1 MGNFKD
7 YFKLLTESSGKTHIS
22 VDVQP
27 AYEFPFDIVSYY
39 EWLNDTFEEVI
50 VYINGE
56 ELGFPSADE
65 HKNWLYDEGVPEEII
80 FDSKFE
86 YREKGYAFFRAC
98 MDEGIENCLV
108 DIIQFMFEREIYDSR
123 SLEDEHFEEIKTGY
137 ENCDEIID
145 FLQDNEDMINIP
157 DLMFDLQKDRLHG
170 KQLSVSGGADTEC
183 LEEIRLALRALKVN
197 FTDDNDWIY

>member
-65 HKNWLYDEGVPEEII
+65 HKNWLYDEGVPEE
-80 FDSKFE
+80 
-86 YREKGYAFFRAC
+86 
-98 MDEGIENCLV
+98 
-108 DIIQFMFEREIYDSR
+108 
-123 SLEDEHFEEIKTGY
+123 
-137 ENCDEIID
+137 
-145 FLQDNEDMINIP
+145 
-157 DLMFDLQKDRLHG
+157 
-170 KQLSVSGGADTEC
+170 
-183 LEEIRLALRALKVN
+183 
-197 FTDDNDWIY
+197 